1 MFLFLIVQL
10 SLKLHHLYHTS
21 QDADNKNDQKNAKYV
36 ERHIFYILIHASGT
50 QLRVKI
56 VLVSL
61 QSIPRVENGSL

>member
-36 ERHIFYILIHASGT
+36 ERHIFTFVSMHQVPNSG
-50 QLRVKI
+50 
-56 VLVSL
+56 
-61 QSIPRVENGSL
+61 